1 MRQSEYIVH
10 RTLSKFLKSKAQA
23 QIALGNPRDDVRE
36 TWRSPRA
43 LRAQIDTSIRYHAS
57 QSALRCT
64 PARGKYS
71 SMGAPNQKKKNRPTF
86 SSLLGAGQ
94 HNFASISQR
103 RIPSLS
109 KFNSTQTDSFGG
121 NEKGREIGG
130 RKNYCEEIT
139 TLSRCLGQQTD
150 MVVVMVQ
157 DVSFTCSFSPRFK
170 LSSSN
175 CERW

>member
-71 SMGAPNQKKKNRPTF
+71 STGAPNQKKKNPSNVFQLAWSRPNIILHRF
-86 SSLLGAGQ
+86 LSEGFHRFRSSTRHRRILLGEMKRDVRSG
-94 HNFASISQR
+94 
-103 RIPSLS
+103 
-109 KFNSTQTDSFGG
+109 
-121 NEKGREIGG
+121 GG
-130 RKNYCEEIT
+130 RTIVRKSPH
-139 TLSRCLGQQTD
+139 SRGA
-150 MVVVMVQ
+150 
-157 DVSFTCSFSPRFK
+157 
-170 LSSSN
+170 
-175 CERW
+175 